1 MSVIAEH
8 NTQPNTTMPMP
19 MIIEAQLE
27 TFLMGDSSQFSDA
40 RVAVLE
46 PAYDSYLF
54 SDNLRSV
61 EPTPSS
67 IQLLQSSEIA
77 ITISRC
83 TKTGVATD
91 LTIFKISDPLADN
104 FVGYS
109 PEERCIV
116 FRGERGLVDDF
127 VGFAEL
133 VAGEKPVT
141 IVLKAPK
148 EVRIP
153 PQGLEYGLKF
163 EQFVDRVEV
172 LECAMWI
179 RTSPSEQD
187 EGLNKFV
194 EFVIASQIPQPI
206 PSEQI
211 IPRGF
216 HVTEDDKPNLRVL
229 QSSDTIKGK
238 SPFGSDSSS
247 PLSSPPP
254 IDESEDWEC
263 PFSDSSSP
271 LSPPPE
277 IIETPPWLSHLES

>member
-1 MSVIAEH
+1 MSVITEQ
-8 NTQPNTTMPMP
+8 NTQSAITMP
-19 MIIEAQLE
+19 MIIEEQLDN
-27 TFLMGDSSQFSDA
+27 FLVGGSSQFADA

-54 SDNLRSV
+54 SNNLRSD

-83 TKTGVATD
+83 TKTGAATD
-91 LTIFKISDPLADN
+91 LTIVKISDSLADN

-109 PEERCIV
+109 SEERCIV

-133 VAGEKPVT
+133 VAGEKPAM

-148 EVRIP
+148 EIRIP

-179 RTSPSEQD
+179 RTSPS
-187 EGLNKFV
+187 GT
-194 EFVIASQIPQPI
+194 
-206 PSEQI
+206 
-211 IPRGF
+211 
-216 HVTEDDKPNLRVL
+216 HH
-229 QSSDTIKGK
+229 
-238 SPFGSDSSS
+238 
-247 PLSSPPP
+247 
-254 IDESEDWEC
+254 
-263 PFSDSSSP
+263 PFSHHSCTNSP
-271 LSPPPE
+271 YR
-277 IIETPPWLSHLES
+277 TR

>member
-1 MSVIAEH
+1 MSDITEH
-8 NTQPNTTMPMP
+8 NAQPTITMPMV
-19 MIIEAQLE
+19 IEEQLDD
-27 TFLMGDSSQFSDA
+27 FLVRDFSQFSDA

-54 SDNLRSV
+54 SNNLRSD

-83 TKTGVATD
+83 AKTEVATD
-91 LTIFKISDPLADN
+91 LTIVKISDPLADN

-116 FRGERGLVDDF
+116 FRGERGLVNDF

-179 RTSPSEQD
+179 RTSPS
-187 EGLNKFV
+187 GT
-194 EFVIASQIPQPI
+194 
-206 PSEQI
+206 
-211 IPRGF
+211 
-216 HVTEDDKPNLRVL
+216 HH
-229 QSSDTIKGK
+229 
-238 SPFGSDSSS
+238 
-247 PLSSPPP
+247 
-254 IDESEDWEC
+254 
-263 PFSDSSSP
+263 PFSSHSCTNSP
-271 LSPPPE
+271 
-277 IIETPPWLSHLES
+277 

>member
-1 MSVIAEH
+1 MSVITEQ
-8 NTQPNTTMPMP
+8 NTQPTITMPLT
-19 MIIEAQLE
+19 IEEQLD
-27 TFLMGDSSQFSDA
+27 TFLEGDSSRFSDA
-40 RVAVLE
+40 RFSVLE

-54 SDNLRSV
+54 SNNLRSD

-67 IQLLQSSEIA
+67 IQLLHSSEIA

-91 LTIFKISDPLADN
+91 LTIVKISDPLADN

-109 PEERCIV
+109 LEERCIV

-141 IVLKAPK
+141 IVLKALK
-148 EVRIP
+148 QVRIP
-153 PQGLEYGLKF
+153 PQGLEYGLTF
-163 EQFVDRVEV
+163 ERFVDRVEV

-187 EGLNKFV
+187 EGVNKFV
-194 EFVIASQIPQPI
+194 EFISASQTPQPI
-206 PSEQI
+206 PSKQT
-211 IPRGF
+211 IPNDI
-216 HVTEDDKPNLRVL
+216 HATDDDKPNLKVL
-229 QSSDTIKGK
+229 EIHNSITDK
-238 SPFGSDSSS
+238 STFGSDSSS

-254 IDESEDWEC
+254 IDESEDWEF

-277 IIETPPWLSHLES
+277 IIETPPWLSHSES